1 MKRRL
6 LLIFVFLS
14 GMAIFAQDATPA
26 PATTVAT
33 AAPAVR
39 ASTGPDMSYYSD
51 DYFRRTATFFT
62 RYELLKEVDAAGL
75 TGIGEFYHD
84 ALKHLIAKIPDIKT
98 GEDRELTDYSARLI
112 CKGLAAE
119 KYTPAAPELWQIVQ
133 FADTVRSINDGV
145 LMQQALIALGQ
156 VGDTKYVSSIAL
168 RLDNFNNS
176 QTSDFETKRRVQRG
190 AVGCINALEALG
202 DPAGYRPVFYASI
215 GWFDRAI
222 QNIAYNALPS
232 FTDDPGEVIGVIIRE
247 SNNPPNVKY
256 AAWQEMLRSSAPD
269 ESKAKVA
276 STALA
281 IGWSYVTRDMN
292 SQRIMR
298 EMRISAMN
306 TIARTGIVQDADY
319 VNLKKSY
326 DQNFVN
332 NTPDY
337 NEIRET
343 INTLSTL
350 ATDEAVD
357 ILVGFLGELNERRRS
372 GPWDNRERNVFSWVV
387 AGIGDTKTG
396 SQDAKTLLTFVQR
409 SQNYTPAEQA
419 WARNALRALSL

>member
-6 LLIFVFLS
+6 LLVFVFFF
-14 GMAIFAQDATPA
+14 GMAIFAQDAA
-26 PATTVAT
+26 PAAPVAASTTT
-33 AAPAVR
+33 AR
-39 ASTGPDMSYYSD
+39 ANTGPDMSFYSQ
-51 DYFRRTATFFT
+51 DYFRPTASFFT
-62 RYELLKEVDAAGL
+62 RYELLQEVQAANL

-84 ALKHLIAKIPDIKT
+84 ALKHLLAKIPDIKT
-98 GEDRELTDYSARLI
+98 GEDREFTDYSARII

-119 KYTPAAPELWQIVQ
+119 QYTQAAPELWQLVQ
-133 FADTVRSINDGV
+133 FADTVRSVNDGV

-156 VGDTKYVSSIAL
+156 VGDTAYVSNIAL

-190 AVGCINALEALG
+190 AVGCINALEALA
-202 DPAGYRPVFYASI
+202 DPAGYKPVFYASI

-232 FTDDPGEVIGVIIRE
+232 FMDDPGDVISAIIQD
-247 SNNPPNVKY
+247 SNNPPNVKH
-256 AAWQEMLRSSAPD
+256 AAWQEMLRSDAPD

-281 IGWSYVTRDMN
+281 VGWSYITRDMN

-298 EMRISAMN
+298 EMRTSAMD
-306 TIARTGIVQDADY
+306 TIARTGIVDDSVY

-337 NEIRET
+337 NEIRMT

-357 ILVGFLGELNERRRS
+357 LLSGFLGELNERRRS
-372 GPWDNRERNVFSWVV
+372 GPWDNRERNVFNWVV
-387 AGIGDTKTG
+387 AGIGATKTE
-396 SQDAKTLLTFVQR
+396 SQDAKSLLTFIQR
-409 SQNYTPAEQA
+409 SQNYTPAEQT
-419 WARNALRALSL
+419 WARNALRELGQ